1 MAALDALLTRCDE
14 NPRAGHLRPEL
25 PPDRAAS
32 SLEDSDENSDESLVE
47 RLRSGDR
54 SAFSVLYDRYFRRVY
69 SFLDRRLPTRADTE
83 ETTQEVFVALFSS
96 IESFRGE
103 APFAAWVFGITRR
116 TLAARFKRKQH
127 PTVSLP
133 ETETDGNGE
142 WTSYDLGGDP
152 LAAYECQERLHRL
165 GRAMERELSPEQR
178 ELVWMHHLQSRSIQD
193 IATHLGKS
201 EDAVKSNLYRAR
213 KLLLAR

>member
-14 NPRAGHLRPEL
+14 TPGAGHLRPEL
-25 PPDRAAS
+25 RSNPAVP
-32 SLEDSDENSDESLVE
+32 SLEDPDESLVE

-54 SAFSVLYDRYFRRVY
+54 SAFSILYDRYFRRVY

-127 PTVSLP
+127 PMVPLP
-133 ETETDGNGE
+133 EMDADGNGE
-142 WTSYDLGGDP
+142 WTSHDLGGDP
-152 LAAYECQERLHRL
+152 LAAYECRERLHRL

>member
-1 MAALDALLTRCDE
+1 MAALDAPLTRCEESPRTTTLLPAARKPAPEEPDE
-14 NPRAGHLRPEL
+14 Q
-25 PPDRAAS
+25 
-32 SLEDSDENSDESLVE
+32 LVE
-47 RLRSGDR
+47 RLRQGDR
-54 SAFSVLYDRYFRRVY
+54 AAFQILYDRYFRRVY
-69 SFLDRRLPTRADTE
+69 NFLDRRLPTRADAE
-83 ETTQEVFVALFSS
+83 ETAQEVFVALFSS

-127 PTVSLP
+127 PTVPLADA
-133 ETETDGNGE
+133 EDGSRT
-142 WTSYDLGGDP
+142 WTSRDLGDDP
-152 LAAYECQERLHRL
+152 LAAYECQERLQRL

-178 ELVWMHHLQSRSIQD
+178 DLVWMHHLQSRSIQD